1 MIGEDF
7 SRNITSTPDNLSA
20 CLADSTLNMGL
31 SFQRPIS
38 VKTFFWQGSLVS
50 LGPRVS
56 LSSLNS
62 LNSIIASFI
71 LCQNVPYSHPERQS
85 LHRKGEACMA
95 HIQELVDSNVHLL
108 HLHSFEGW
116 KSSLTTR
123 GWSTPEFWVSLWLS
137 SQASS

>member
-50 LGPRVS
+50 LGPLVS
-56 LSSLNS
+56 LSSL
-62 LNSIIASFI
+62 
-71 LCQNVPYSHPERQS
+71 
-85 LHRKGEACMA
+85 
-95 HIQELVDSNVHLL
+95 
-108 HLHSFEGW
+108 
-116 KSSLTTR
+116 
-123 GWSTPEFWVSLWLS
+123 VSLILLS
-137 SQASS
+137 VCLTKYTLNMGLSFQIKKIQ